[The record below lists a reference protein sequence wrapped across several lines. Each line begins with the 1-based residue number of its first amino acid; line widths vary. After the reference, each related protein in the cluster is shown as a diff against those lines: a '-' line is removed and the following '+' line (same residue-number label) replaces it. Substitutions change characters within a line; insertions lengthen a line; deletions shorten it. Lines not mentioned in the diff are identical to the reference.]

1 MRATTFLTAL
11 GIASLGFWGCSQSTG
26 PTASATSGDGSL
38 GAALVGTWMADTSVS
53 VQSGSLSVPVS
64 VSASVLFHPDSSFNS
79 HLDGDS
85 VLGAPLQGHLFMETG
100 TWSSHGMD
108 TVVVHPDSCMAPDT
122 ATIALGGFLSVS
134 LPFHLQGL
142 VYVVNAPIPTACP
155 DSLLIATH
163 PVHDTLRLQLPVTV
177 PIQGPTLWH
186 LTFLK
191 Q

>member
-26 PTASATSGDGSL
+26 PTASATGGDGSL
-38 GAALVGTWMADTSVS
+38 GAALVGTWTADTSVS
-53 VQSGSLSVPVS
+53 VKADSFLSVPVS
-64 VSASVLFHPDSSFNS
+64 VSASVLFHPDSSFTS
-79 HLDGDS
+79 YLDGDS
-85 VLGAPLQGHLFMETG
+85 VLGAGLQGHLFTETG
-100 TWSSHGMD
+100 TWSSHGSD

-122 ATIALGGFLSVS
+122 ATTMLGFLSVS
-134 LPFHLQGL
+134 LPFHSQGS
-142 VYVVNAPIPTACP
+142 VYAVNAPIPTACP
-155 DSLLIATH
+155 DSLVITTR

-177 PIQGPTLWH
+177 PIQGQTIWH